1 MPNVVKGSKQNQMVV
16 VPHRPWL
23 KPMLVA
29 AFIGA
34 VSLAAMLGVY
44 IGREDAT
51 RDQVATTEENQRL
64 RADLARANSD
74 LSSLR
79 SDIAILDRSRM
90 VDQRATEEAQ
100 VTINSLRSRLTQL
113 EQDIS
118 FYRQVMAPES
128 DDQGLV
134 IGEAVINAGE
144 AANQFSYQ
152 FVFRQQGQQDNV
164 LEGQAEITIRGRHLD
179 ENVSYSLAQLA
190 TPQLDETL
198 EVSPITLRFRYFQN
212 VEGEI
217 YLPEGFQPEL
227 IEIAARS
234 LRPIEKAVSMNF
246 NWIVAGA
253 L

>member
-1 MPNVVKGSKQNQMVV
+1 MPNVVKGSKQNQMIV

-23 KPMLVA
+23 KPVLVL
-29 AFIGA
+29 AFIGS
-34 VSLAAMLGVY
+34 VLLAAVLGIY
-44 IGREDAT
+44 IGREEAT

-74 LSSLR
+74 LASLR

-100 VTINSLRSRLTQL
+100 ATINSLRSRLTQL

-134 IGEAVINAGE
+134 IGEVVINAGRE
-144 AANQFSYQ
+144 ANQFSYQ
-152 FVFRQQGQQDNV
+152 FVFRQQGQQDSV
-164 LEGQAEITIRGRHLD
+164 LEGNAEITIRGTRSD
-179 ENVSYSLAQLA
+179 EAVSYSLAQLA
-190 TPQLDETL
+190 SPQLDETL
-198 EVSPITLRFRYFQN
+198 DASPITLRFRYFQN
-212 VEGEI
+212 VEGDV
-217 YLPEGFQPEL
+217 YLPEGFQPEQ
-227 IEIAARS
+227 IYITARS
-234 LRPIEKAVSMNF
+234 LRPVEKTVSMNF

-253 L
+253 R